1 LAYRI
6 VYKKSIQR
14 DIKKLDKSEASH
26 LLDHIENEL
35 SNRPESFPIL
45 KGHFAGMRK
54 YRVGNYRVI
63 YVIMGEEII
72 ILRIGDR
79 KEVYKK

>member
-14 DIKKLDKSEASH
+14 DLKKLDKNKASH
-26 LLDHIENEL
+26 LLDQIENDL
-35 SNRPESFPIL
+35 SKHPESFPIL
-45 KGHFAGMRK
+45 KGHFAGLRK

-63 YVIMGEEII
+63 YAIMGEEII

-79 KEVYKK
+79 KDVYKK

>member
-1 LAYRI
+1 MAYRI

-14 DIKKLDKSEASH
+14 DIKKLDKNEASH
-26 LLDHIENEL
+26 LLDQIDNDL

-45 KGHFAGMRK
+45 KGHFAGLRK

-63 YVIMGEEII
+63 YAIMGEDIV

-79 KEVYKK
+79 KDIYKK